1 MACNQRLLN
10 AQAQASSCGHV
21 GWQYD
26 ASAKSF
32 HYGSQVTGSD
42 DPEGSKYIY
51 SLVTACDVNSG
62 TGGICA
68 NFANCPPRVDPD
80 GEPLR
85 VNRFQGVRATR
96 GPDGQA
102 AGDAT
107 PYGEAICVYE
117 GKSVPMADVVAA
129 VRDEL
134 VKQVGRPTVAV
145 QPATRGLV
153 HWPMLF
159 SAPAQHT
166 TQLRIQRPL
175 AGAITAVPTYV
186 WDLGPGQ
193 TATGSGHRY
202 AEAMDPHSSATDG
215 YYVKGVYNRPG
226 VHEVQVR
233 LTWTATIHLGAGG
246 GALDVDLDPIVFTAG
261 GSATVVS
268 ATNRLYSSDAP

>member
-1 MACNQRLLN
+1 MA
-10 AQAQASSCGHV
+10 
-21 GWQYD
+21 
-26 ASAKSF
+26 
-32 HYGSQVTGSD
+32 
-42 DPEGSKYIY
+42 
-51 SLVTACDVNSG
+51 
-62 TGGICA
+62 
-68 NFANCPPRVDPD
+68 
-80 GEPLR
+80 
-85 VNRFQGVRATR
+85 RFQGVRAEK
-96 GPDGQA
+96 GPDGRPVGQME
-102 AGDAT
+102 

-166 TQLRIQRPL
+166 TQLAIQRPL

-186 WDLGPGQ
+186 WDLGSGQ
-193 TATGSGHRY
+193 TATGAGHRY
-202 AEAMDPHSSATDG
+202 AEGMDPRSSATDG
-215 YYVKGVYNRPG
+215 YYVKGVYDRPG
-226 VHEVQVR
+226 VHQVQVQ
-233 LTWTATIHLGAGG
+233 LTWAASIHLGAGA

-268 ATNRLYSSDAP
+268 ATNRLYSTPGR